1 MGSRLSRS
9 WQMLKH
15 SASILQQDRELMVFP
30 LLSSIAAMLVFASF
44 IPLFNQNTAEYGQ
57 QDPIN
62 IIALGLLYLTEYFV
76 IFFFNSALIGAAMI
90 RMDGGD
96 PTVRDGLEIAWSKV
110 GQILGYAMIAATV
123 GVLLRAIGERFGL
136 FGRMIIGLLGVTWTA
151 ASFLTVPIL
160 ISRNIGP
167 IDAVKESAS
176 LLKQT
181 WGENIISNA
190 GLGIIFMLVYVLA
203 FIVIGIMLSLVA
215 ATGNMPLIIGIVA
228 ISIVAVIFIGLLQA
242 ALQGIFSAVLYRFAI
257 DGQGMGEFSA
267 DILNQ
272 AFAPKIK

>member
-1 MGSRLSRS
+1 MGNRFFRS

-30 LLSSIAAMLVFASF
+30 LLSSVAAMLVFASF
-44 IPLFNQNTAEYGQ
+44 IPLFNQNAAEYGQ
-57 QDPIN
+57 QNPIN

-76 IFFFNSALIGAAMI
+76 IFFFNSALVGAALI

-96 PTVRDGLEIAWSKV
+96 PTVRDGLGIAWSKV

-123 GVLLRAIGERFGL
+123 GVLLRAIGQRFGL
-136 FGRMIIGLLGVTWTA
+136 FGRMIIGLLGITWTA

-167 IDAVKESAS
+167 IGAVKESAS
-176 LLKQT
+176 LLKKT
-181 WGENIISNA
+181 WGENVISNA

-203 FIVIGIMLSLVA
+203 FVIIGFMLSLIA
-215 ATGNMPLIIGIVA
+215 ATGNMPLIIGVIV
-228 ISIVAVIFIGLLQA
+228 ISIIAIIFIGLLQA
-242 ALQGIFSAVLYRFAI
+242 ALQGIFSAVLYRFAT
-257 DGQGMGEFSA
+257 DGQGTGEFSA
-267 DILNQ
+267 EILNQ
-272 AFAPKIK
+272 AFTPKLK